1 MCENT
6 EKRISFRRPVVAA
19 MLLAASLATPLAG
32 QETEGPLS
40 PAGRLRF
47 DVQPLFLSWG
57 QRYGEGDGGSASEPL
72 GTDLTDPTGATLFP
86 GVATLQ
92 ETLQELLDSPALE
105 ARLGSSRAE
114 VSASRVR
121 VPFRL
126 DVGVFDWLAVGVT
139 VPLVKNRTEVAVA
152 FRADTATTN
161 LGLSPALGIPTSVVA
176 FTEELET
183 RASAAG
189 AHADQ
194 VCASA
199 PASPE
204 CAAARSVATEG
215 ERLHAGFLAA
225 YAASPFFLLGSSS
238 AAEALEAR
246 VDAFS
251 QSLTELGLGG
261 VSRRPLFASGRLT
274 RADLDLLVSDGAVG
288 INSLPLTDRVGNW
301 QLGDVE
307 LHADI
312 RLLEGAVRSAP
323 DASPSFAYQVGAVVL
338 VRLGTGLEDDPDVFF
353 DLPAGDGQVDVE
365 GRAFSNLRAGRFGL
379 WGNFRYGVQR
389 PRTLE
394 RRVGPP
400 SLVLLPAQGLA
411 TVEWT
416 PGRYTDLE
424 ISPRYHLTDELALT
438 LGYRRFEKDADEF
451 VRVSAP
457 PQPEDSAPLPSPPLF
472 TDVGLLA
479 LETEESL
486 HEIGGGL
493 AFSTVEAWRQGRAS
507 LPFEARFAVRQAV
520 AGGGGRTPEGVSA
533 TLGLRV
539 YVRLWGN

>member
-1 MCENT
+1 MVT
-6 EKRISFRRPVVAA
+6 TVHADTHVLFADA
-19 MLLAASLATPLAG
+19 LAA
-32 QETEGPLS
+32 
-40 PAGRLRF
+40 
-47 DVQPLFLSWG
+47 D
-57 QRYGEGDGGSASEPL
+57 
-72 GTDLTDPTGATLFP
+72 
-86 GVATLQ
+86 
-92 ETLQELLDSPALE
+92 
-105 ARLGSSRAE
+105 
-114 VSASRVR
+114 
-121 VPFRL
+121 
-126 DVGVFDWLAVGVT
+126 
-139 VPLVKNRTEVAVA
+139 
-152 FRADTATTN
+152 
-161 LGLSPALGIPTSVVA
+161 
-176 FTEELET
+176 
-183 RASAAG
+183 
-189 AHADQ
+189 
-194 VCASA
+194 
-199 PASPE
+199 
-204 CAAARSVATEG
+204 
-215 ERLHAGFLAA
+215 
-225 YAASPFFLLGSSS
+225 
-238 AAEALEAR
+238 
-246 VDAFS
+246 
-251 QSLTELGLGG
+251 
-261 VSRRPLFASGRLT
+261 
-274 RADLDLLVSDGAVG
+274 
-288 INSLPLTDRVGNW
+288 
-301 QLGDVE
+301 
-307 LHADI
+307 
-312 RLLEGAVRSAP
+312 
-323 DASPSFAYQVGAVVL
+323 
-338 VRLGTGLEDDPDVFF
+338 EDDPDVFF